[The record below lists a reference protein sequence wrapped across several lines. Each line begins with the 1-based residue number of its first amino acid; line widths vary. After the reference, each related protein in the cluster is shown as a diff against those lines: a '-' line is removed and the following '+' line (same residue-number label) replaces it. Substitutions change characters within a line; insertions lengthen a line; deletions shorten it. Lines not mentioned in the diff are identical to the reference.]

1 MSNFSSYIGY
11 KTKNSPQKW
20 FLTVLNHLPL
30 NKLPLVIKD
39 GVSEYLIFLHHQKY
53 KDSYF
58 AYIINYGPKE
68 TETHW

>member
-1 MSNFSSYIGY
+1 MNNYVRVPKI
-11 KTKNSPQKW
+11 
-20 FLTVLNHLPL
+20 V
-30 NKLPLVIKD
+30 LVIKD

-68 TETHW
+68 TETH